1 MSEVIFVK
9 LQLLGET
16 RNGKQRPVQEKIQ
29 IGVVMMVFL
38 CGGLDPPVWMDK
50 NILDLSRGMFQMVMT
65 RRGLEINVE
74 WLEPHREKWLI
85 D

>member
-16 RNGKQRPVQEKIQ
+16 RNGKQRPVQEKTQ

-38 CGGLDPPVWMDK
+38 CDGPVTPVW
-50 NILDLSRGMFQMVMT
+50 I
-65 RRGLEINVE
+65 E
-74 WLEPHREKWLI
+74 
-85 D
+85 